1 MASSDG
7 RRLALVIGGGLA
19 VGLGLA
25 AIYFLVVSPRQ
36 QRSSTREQI
45 AVWDDHWQTA
55 QRCLFGSTRRG
66 TDLAEA
72 IALAAFDDERPDSGE
87 CNQRIGKL
95 SRPEGP
101 ATTLDDVE
109 DAWRDVET
117 HAIAVARRYGAFVSA
132 PMRERA
138 GLGVAVGELDVS
150 YARLRAA
157 AGLPVAAVKT
167 DGSAIASLTPARL
180 GPDGKVEAL
189 AYARVVGELVQARFA
204 TEAATYDVVA
214 RGPADV
220 TARPIPRTGVR
231 SWPDGS
237 WGAALVEEGGGVAIR
252 AGGVGADGTVSGGAL
267 VARGSDAE
275 IELVAALGD
284 GDERVVV
291 GGDSRTVR
299 VFRSRD
305 RGRTWTAL
313 QIKEAVGART
323 DPAPAA
329 AAVDIFWAG
338 ERGWRWSHVTAA
350 AATALP
356 AMTTLEVAPDRTCPA
371 GAARWSI
378 TTSPAQVVRVGGD
391 AIAVAADGA
400 TAVLAC
406 RADAALV
413 ATADGF
419 LRCAA
424 TGCAPALADVP
435 AGIRGEA
442 AGQRTVAA
450 LDEARTLLAA
460 QRADL
465 IAIWGLAATP
475 RFVRIPDSSALV
487 GLVVWGGA
495 AHAVLWGDPGLTV
508 AAIP

>member
-19 VGLGLA
+19 VGAGLA
-25 AIYFLVVSPRQ
+25 AVYFLIVSPRQ
-36 QRSSTREQI
+36 QRGSAREQI
-45 AVWDDHWQTA
+45 AAWERHWDTV

-66 TDLAEA
+66 TDLADA

-95 SRPEGP
+95 SRPDGP
-101 ATTLDDVE
+101 ATTLDEVE
-109 DAWRDVET
+109 DAWRDVDT
-117 HAIAVARRYGAFVSA
+117 RAIAVARRYGAFVSA

-138 GLGVAVGELDVS
+138 GLGAAVAELDTA

-157 AGLPVAAVKT
+157 AGLPAPVVKT
-167 DGSAIASLTPARL
+167 DGTTIASLTPARL
-180 GPDGKVEAL
+180 GPEGRVEAL
-189 AYARVVGELVQARFA
+189 AYARVVGGLVQARFA

-214 RGPADV
+214 RGPTEVA
-220 TARPIPRTGVR
+220 AQPIPRTGVR
-231 SWPDGS
+231 AWPDGS
-237 WGAALVEEGGGVAIR
+237 WGAALVEQGGGVAIR
-252 AGGVGADGTVSGGAL
+252 AGGLDPDGAVSGGAL
-267 VARGSDAE
+267 VASGGDAE
-275 IELVAALGD
+275 IELIAALGD

-291 GGDSRTVR
+291 GGDARTVR

-305 RGRTWTAL
+305 RGRTWSAL

-329 AAVDIFWAG
+329 AAVDVFWAG
-338 ERGWRWSHVTAA
+338 DSGWKWSHVTAA

-356 AMTTLEVAPDRTCPA
+356 ALTALEVAPDRTCPA
-371 GAARWSI
+371 GATRWSI
-378 TTSPAQVVRVGGD
+378 TTSPPQVVRVGGD
-391 AIAVAADGA
+391 AIAVAAPGA
-400 TAVLAC
+400 TSVLAC
-406 RADAALV
+406 DGDVALV
-413 ATADGF
+413 AASDGF

-424 TGCAPALADVP
+424 AGCAPALADVP

-442 AGQRTVAA
+442 SGQRTAA
-450 LDEARTLLAA
+450 AVDGARSLLAA

-465 IAIWGLAATP
+465 IAIWGLAAAP

-487 GLVVWGGA
+487 GIVVWSGTP
-495 AHAVLWGDPGLTV
+495 HAILWGDPGLTV